1 MAGAADRSGGSG
13 LGHFNLD
20 IVDVGEAG
28 QGRADLRGETVAL
41 GGGELG
47 QGQGEDGPVALA
59 AQPRYPAKLVEGA
72 AATGIT
78 NSLKHLPQGLVVTGH
93 PGYQGLLHSSS

>member
-28 QGRADLRGETVAL
+28 QGRTGLRGKPVAL

-47 QGQGEDGPVALA
+47 QGQGEDGSIALA
-59 AQPRYPAKLVEGA
+59 AQPRYPAKLVQGA

-78 NSLKHLPQGLVVTGH
+78 NGLKHLPQGLVVTGH
-93 PGYQGLLHSSS
+93 PGCQGLLQSSS